1 MWSGHLGLLL
11 ELNAVVDIK
20 TCRYVGSTVL
30 IRSCGVIFS
39 SSLWSMKSMY
49 YWIIKLYLKKKLNG
63 KNKEKIKA
71 EVERLKRNI
80 SQTYDFYSS
89 HKLSLG
95 LNYAMHRLK
104 KIPIRL

>member
-1 MWSGHLGLLL
+1 MWEALYWYG
-11 ELNAVVDIK
+11 
-20 TCRYVGSTVL
+20 VL
-30 IRSCGVIFS
+30 VCD
-39 SSLWSMKSMY
+39 LWRAC
-49 YWIIKLYLKKKLNG
+49 IIESFKLYLKKKLNG